1 MKRQKGDPQTPKI
14 HQVCSKR
21 SWDGQIKKWRRLLH
35 QYDPPADEEAEFADE
50 EFVPGYKGNSNRVE
64 EDEAGLEKSS
74 EAGLEDD
81 ETRKAE
87 KSIFEDDEDEFVG
100 L

>member
-1 MKRQKGDPQTPKI
+1 
-14 HQVCSKR
+14 
-21 SWDGQIKKWRRLLH
+21 LLH

-50 EFVPGYKGNSNRVE
+50 EFVPGYKGNINRVE
-64 EDEAGLEKSS
+64 EDEANLESGLEV
-74 EAGLEDD
+74 GLADGKPRE
-81 ETRKAE
+81 AE